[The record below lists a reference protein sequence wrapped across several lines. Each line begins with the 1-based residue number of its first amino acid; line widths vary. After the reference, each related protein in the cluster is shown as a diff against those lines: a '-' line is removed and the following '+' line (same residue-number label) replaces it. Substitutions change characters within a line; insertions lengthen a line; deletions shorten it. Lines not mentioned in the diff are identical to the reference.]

1 MVNLGTRGMT
11 ETNTY
16 IPGLEIIPARHVLCK
31 KVIVRNLSYVINL
44 STCGKV
50 DEELLRESGCP

>member
-1 MVNLGTRGMT
+1 MT